1 VLLLLTAL
9 HGVREDPDSA
19 PLVTAWSQQRVRGEP
34 MAEDTDNS
42 IEDDE
47 IIGTAVEALLED
59 GDEQA
64 GPAPS

>member
-1 VLLLLTAL
+1 
-9 HGVREDPDSA
+9 
-19 PLVTAWSQQRVRGEP
+19 